1 MKLLAIT
8 ILCTAVT
15 AWAAQETPVRK
26 YATRPSNPAAP
37 IIDGRDED
45 PSWKSAEIAAGF
57 VQNEPHNGQAAT
69 EPTEFK
75 IVHDQNNLYVFI
87 RAHDSQPDRMISRLV
102 RRDTED
108 DSEELGICLDSYL
121 DRRTA
126 FVFSVTLAGVKKDQI
141 MSNDGDNEDDSWDPV
156 WEVQVAR
163 EDSGW
168 CAEMRIPFSQLRFS
182 PSPEM
187 IWGLEVYRELP
198 RNQELSLW
206 QPIPKD
212 ASGIVH
218 LFGELH
224 GLTGLGQPSRIEL
237 LPYSV
242 ADLTTGRP
250 EAGNPFAAGQAGHYK
265 GGLDGKIGLSS
276 NITMDFTVNPD
287 FGQVEA
293 DPSEVNLTAFETFFE
308 EKRPFFV
315 EGKNIFDYKL
325 FMGDG
330 DLALDRLFYSRR
342 IGRAPQYQVEEE
354 EDEYVQ
360 APANTSI
367 LGAVKLSGK
376 TSGGLSLG
384 ILDAVTQ
391 RERAEIRDRS
401 SSRMETTEP
410 LSNYFAGRMQKDY
423 SRGRTSLGLMVTGTH
438 RKIDAPQLN
447 FLNRAAYTGGLDFRH
462 MWQDQNWLLDIRT
475 AVSHIRGHSD
485 ALLETQRSSAHYF
498 QRPDDGELQVDS
510 SATSLSG
517 SGGSLSIGKVG
528 GGHWRFASMTLW
540 RSPGLELNDVGYMR
554 QANQTIQI
562 FWGGYRLLKPVWI
575 FRDLGINVNQWN
587 YWTFAGEHI
596 GLGGNING
604 YCNLNNNW
612 NLNGGINRE
621 SEWLGVSALRG
632 GPALLGPAG
641 TSYWSSVN
649 SDSRRRIEYG
659 LMVTHYHTD
668 NRSVWSSNLDL
679 RLQMRLMPN
688 LSLSLNPHWNT
699 TNNDMQYVDTFDLA
713 GGSRY
718 LMARIEQKSL
728 SMVSRIDY
736 SITPSLSIQ
745 FYGQPFVASGAYSR
759 FKHITRPRAQRYEE
773 RFQLLDAAQLSYV
786 ADDKVYRVDEEGDG
800 RVEYDFEEPD
810 FNFRQFRSNLVLRWE
825 YRPGSTLFLVWSQ
838 GRTGSV
844 SDGRFAWRHDAGEL
858 FRIYPENVLLLKCN
872 YWFSL

>member
-1 MKLLAIT
+1 MKLLAISAFF
-8 ILCTAVT
+8 IVLT
-15 AWAAQETPVRK
+15 AWAAQETPARI
-26 YATRPSNPAAP
+26 YTTRSCNPAAP
-37 IIDGRDED
+37 LIDGRDDD
-45 PSWKSAEIAAGF
+45 PVWRSSELAANF
-57 VQNEPHNGQAAT
+57 IQNEPNNGQPAS
-69 EPTEFK
+69 EPTDFK
-75 IVHDQNNLYVFI
+75 IVHDQRHLYVFI
-87 RAHDSQPDRMISRLV
+87 RAHDSQPEKMISRLV

-108 DSEELGICLDSYL
+108 ESEELGICLDSYL

-126 FVFSVTLAGVKKDQI
+126 FIFSVTLAGVKKDQI

-156 WEVQVAR
+156 WEVEVAR
-163 EDSGW
+163 EDSAW

-182 PSPEM
+182 PAGEQV
-187 IWGLEVYRELP
+187 WGLEVYRELP

-224 GLTGLGQPSRIEL
+224 GLAGLGQPSRIEL

-250 EAGNPFAAGQAGHYK
+250 EADNPFAPGRTGHFK

-315 EGKNIFDYKL
+315 EGKNIFDFKL

-342 IGRAPQYQVEEE
+342 IGRAPQYEVEEDD
-354 EDEYVQ
+354 DEHVQ

-384 ILDAVTQ
+384 FLDAVTQ

-401 SSRMETTEP
+401 SSRWETTEP
-410 LSNYFAGRMQKDY
+410 LSNYFAGRLQKDY
-423 SRGRTSLGLMVTGTH
+423 SRGRTSIGLMLTGTH

-447 FLNRAAYTGGLDFRH
+447 FLNRAANSGGLDFRH
-462 MWQDQNWLLDIRT
+462 MWQDQNWLLDVRT
-475 AVSHIRGHSD
+475 AFSHIRGHSD

-498 QRPDDGELQVDS
+498 QRPDDGGLQVDS
-510 SATSLSG
+510 TAVSLSG

-554 QANQTIQI
+554 QANQTVQI

-575 FRDLGINVNQWN
+575 VRDLGLNVNQWN

-604 YCNLNNNW
+604 YCAFVNNW
-612 NLNGGINRE
+612 SLNGGINRE
-621 SEWLGVSALRG
+621 GEWLGISALRG

-641 TSYWSSVN
+641 TSYWSSIN

-659 LMVTHYHTD
+659 VMYTHYHTD

-688 LSLSLNPHWNT
+688 LSLSLNPHWNI
-699 TNNDMQYVDTFDLA
+699 TNNDLQYVDTFELA
-713 GGSRY
+713 DGSRY
-718 LMARIEQKSL
+718 LMARIEQKSIA
-728 SMVSRIDY
+728 MVSRIDY
-736 SITPSLSIQ
+736 SITPTLSIQ
-745 FYGQPFVASGAYSR
+745 FYGQPFIASGAYSR
-759 FKHITRPRAQRYEE
+759 FKQITRPRAQRYEE
-773 RFQLLDAAQLSYV
+773 RFRVLDAAQLHY
-786 ADDKVYRVDEEGDG
+786 AAEDEIYRVDEEGDG
-800 RVEYDFEEPD
+800 RAEYDFDKPD

-838 GRTGSV
+838 GRTGAV
-844 SDGRFAWRHDAGEL
+844 SDGRFAWRHDADEL
-858 FRIYPENVLLLKCN
+858 FRLYPENVLLLKCN